1 MQENEHDIM
10 DMSLALPNQQQIAET
25 AIDYKRFQCYL
36 GLGASRTLK
45 KVSESVGISERQI
58 ARVSVKNQWKDRLH
72 AINRMMNDQ
81 IVNEV
86 LAQAG
91 ETVQGISDQVNPLI
105 FKILEEIANRDLMD
119 MSSVEL
125 KGFLDTFYKMI
136 AQIYGLGTPQ
146 VNVTNV
152 EVPEIRFKWDWE
164 DEDF

>member
-1 MQENEHDIM
+1 MAENEKDIM
-10 DMSLALPNQQQIAET
+10 DMSLALPHQQQVGET
-25 AIDYKRFQCYL
+25 SIDYRRFQTYL

-45 KVSESVGISERQI
+45 KVSESVRISERQI
-58 ARVSVKNQWKDRLH
+58 GRISVKNQWRDRLH
-72 AINRMMNDQ
+72 AINKMKNEQ

-91 ETVQGISDQVNPLI
+91 EAVQGISEKINPLI
-105 FKILEEIANRDLMD
+105 FKILDEIENREMKD
-119 MSSVEL
+119 MTPLEL
-125 KGFLDTFYKMI
+125 KGFLETCYKMI

-146 VNVTNV
+146 VNVTTV